1 MSAHLKPFSYL
12 FPGGSAGKECACSAG
27 DLSLIPG
34 LGRSSEAENS
44 YPLHYSDL
52 ENSMDCIVH
61 MVAKRLT
68 QLSDFHFTSMGLI
81 KDKIMGQGSLACCS
95 PWGHKAQSTELLD

>member
-1 MSAHLKPFSYL
+1 
-12 FPGGSAGKECACSAG
+12 
-27 DLSLIPG
+27 
-34 LGRSSEAENS
+34 
-44 YPLHYSDL
+44 
-52 ENSMDCIVH
+52 MDCIVH